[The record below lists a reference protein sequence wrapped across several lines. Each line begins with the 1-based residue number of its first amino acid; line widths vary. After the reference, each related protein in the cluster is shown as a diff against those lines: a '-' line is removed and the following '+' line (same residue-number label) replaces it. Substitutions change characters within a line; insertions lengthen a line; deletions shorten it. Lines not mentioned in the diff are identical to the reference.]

1 MAKERVQVQGLG
13 DVAPGIQPTIQRA
26 GQYGI
31 QVQKA
36 GTNKLQQLAGALSQI
51 NPVLQQYGALQKQQ
65 EQIGAEQAALVEE
78 QNVIAELKKQ
88 KDVDGFSL
96 LATTNRDR
104 AYRDALLKRHINST
118 MLPSLTD
125 KAADLLNSK
134 DKAQFNEG
142 LQNLLKSEWDGLVQ
156 EVGPDV
162 ANSLAGKALWSVV
175 TNPVKNKLALQY
187 EEHRQRVIEQETG
200 DQLNQT
206 LNIATR
212 DKGFDTA
219 ILTDIANNYEERLSE
234 DGVDKFRRNELL
246 VDGFAANLKLL
257 LAQDRASDAKSMY
270 DAMRAIQLKGKVK
283 VFGTK
288 EAAKQ
293 LTPILSDINRELSR
307 VTTDS
312 TAEKRRI
319 LGGKIYSVISASNIT
334 EKDDM
339 PDAKLNTMRS
349 AISTIMPKLKKE
361 EVEAYIDRAFAESTR
376 PGDLGQNFLNILDEL
391 GSTSDTAAALYFP
404 IAQGALKDY
413 EEVSAVGASIKPANI
428 ADPEVREEELEKF
441 RMYVRDNPDEEV
453 PWKGWIASQGGRVEK
468 FEELLEESERLTA
481 GNYVQKKDYFQN
493 VPMILR
499 AQLKS
504 KAKSLE
510 AQELNISQTA
520 DLYSPESISYVLS
533 ELKDKAIELKDLEPV
548 ERDKQLKAFSIE
560 LMDEESRRYEGIAK
574 ASSIII
580 SRDPEPAYTA
590 EQARKMEVEG
600 IRYASL
606 EKDRVT
612 NRAEINRNRKRM
624 VEYNHTSSLALS
636 LARHGFDRFDPQ
648 SADMLSLTGMDGA
661 DVKLFYSN
669 SELNRYLLE
678 WDGIIE
684 KDLAREEEL
693 TEEEK
698 EIRAIY
704 QKLGIF
710 NKETLEIFA
719 NAQRVFY

>member
-36 GTNKLQQLAGALSQI
+36 GRNKLQDLAGALSQI
-51 NPVLQQYGALQKQQ
+51 NPMLQQYGALQKQQ
-65 EQIGAEQAALVEE
+65 EQIGVEEAKLVEE
-78 QNVIAELKKQ
+78 QNVITELKKQ

-125 KAADLLNSK
+125 KATSLLNSK
-134 DKAQFNEG
+134 DKTQFNEG

-187 EEHRQRVIEQETG
+187 EEHRQKVIEQETG

-219 ILTDIANNYEERLSE
+219 LLADIANNYEERLLE

-246 VDGFAANLKLL
+246 VDGFSANLKLL

-293 LTPILSDINRELSR
+293 LTPILGEINKELSR

-319 LGGKIYSVISASNIT
+319 LSGKIYSVISASNIT

-349 AISTIMPKLKKE
+349 VISTIMPKLKKE
-361 EVEAYIDRAFAESTR
+361 EVEAYVDRAFTES
-376 PGDLGQNFLNILDEL
+376 GNLGQNFLNILDEL

-404 IAQGALKDY
+404 IGESALKDY
-413 EEVSAVGASIKPANI
+413 KEVSAVGASIKPANI

-510 AQELNISQTA
+510 AKELNISQTA

-548 ERDKQLKAFSIE
+548 ERDKQLKSFSIE
-560 LMDEESRRYEGIAK
+560 LMDKEARRYEGIAK

-580 SRDPEPAYTA
+580 SRDPESPYTSA
-590 EQARKMEVEG
+590 ELRKQESK

-606 EKDRVT
+606 EEDRVT
-612 NRAEINRNRKRM
+612 NRAEINRNRSKM
-624 VEYNHTSSLALS
+624 VDNAHLQSLRLS
-636 LARHGFDRFDPQ
+636 LTRHGFDRFDPK

-661 DVKLFYSN
+661 DVKLFYST

-678 WDGIIE
+678 WDDIIE
-684 KDLAREEEL
+684 KDLAREENL
-693 TEEEK
+693 TAEEK

>member
-31 QVQKA
+31 QMQKA

-65 EQIGAEQAALVEE
+65 EQIGVEQAALVEE

-88 KDVDGFSL
+88 KEVDGFSL

-125 KAADLLNSK
+125 KATGLLNSK
-134 DKAQFNEG
+134 DKSQFNEG
-142 LQNLLKSEWDGLVQ
+142 LQDLLKSEWDGLVQ

-219 ILTDIANNYEERLSE
+219 ILTDIANNYEERLLE

-293 LTPILSDINRELSR
+293 LTPILSEINNELSR

-319 LGGKIYSVISASNIT
+319 LSGKIYSVISASNIT

-376 PGDLGQNFLNILDEL
+376 PGDLGQSFLNILDEL
-391 GSTSDTAAALYFP
+391 GSTSDTASALYFP

-413 EEVSAVGASIKPANI
+413 KEVSAVGASIKPANI

-533 ELKDKAIELKDLEPV
+533 ELKDKAVELKDLEPV

-580 SRDPEPAYTA
+580 SRDPESPYTSA
-590 EQARKMEVEG
+590 ELRKQESK

-606 EKDRVT
+606 EEDRVT
-612 NRAEINRNRKRM
+612 NRAEINRNRSKM
-624 VEYNHTSSLALS
+624 VDNAHLQSLRLS
-636 LARHGFDRFDPQ
+636 LTRHGFDRFDPK
-648 SADMLSLTGMDGA
+648 SADMLSLSRLDGA

>member
-1 MAKERVQVQGLG
+1 MAQDSNRSV
-13 DVAPGIQPTIQRA
+13 PGIQPTVGGL
-26 GQYGI
+26 GQYSVG
-31 QVQKA
+31 QRRAAAVPVPRSKA
-36 GTNKLQQLAGALSQI
+36 LDLADTLNTFMGVAKSYGQLADT
-51 NPVLQQYGALQKQQ
+51 QKQ
-65 EQIGAEQAALVEE
+65 IGLEQAQLVEE

-118 MLPSLTD
+118 MLPSITD
-125 KAADLLNSK
+125 KAAGLLNSK
-134 DKAQFNEG
+134 DKTQFNEG
-142 LQNLLKSEWDGLVQ
+142 LQNLLKSEWDGLIQ

-175 TNPVKNKLALQY
+175 TNPVKNKLVLQY
-187 EEHRQRVIEQETG
+187 EENRQKVIEQETG

-206 LNIATR
+206 LNVSTR

-219 ILTDIANNYEERLSE
+219 ILTDIANNYEERLLE

-246 VDGFAANLKLL
+246 VDGFSANLKLL

-293 LTPILSDINRELSR
+293 LTPILREINNELSR

-319 LGGKIYSVISASNIT
+319 LSGKLYSVISASNIT

-349 AISTIMPKLKKE
+349 VISTIMPKLKKE
-361 EVEAYIDRAFAESTR
+361 EVEAYIDRAFTES
-376 PGDLGQNFLNILDEL
+376 GDLGQNFLNILDEL
-391 GSTSDTAAALYFP
+391 GSTSDTAASLYFP
-404 IAQGALKDY
+404 IAESALKDY
-413 EEVSAVGASIKPANI
+413 KVVSAVGASIKPANI

-504 KAKSLE
+504 RAKALE
-510 AQELNISQTA
+510 GQELNVSQTA

-560 LMDEESRRYEGIAK
+560 LMDKESRRYEGIAK

-580 SRDPEPAYTA
+580 SRDPEPAYTT
-590 EQARKMEVEG
+590 EQARQMEVEG

-648 SADMLSLTGMDGA
+648 SAEMLSLTGMDGA

-669 SELNRYLLE
+669 SELNRYLLG

-693 TEEEK
+693 TDEEK

>member
-1 MAKERVQVQGLG
+1 
-13 DVAPGIQPTIQRA
+13 
-26 GQYGI
+26 
-31 QVQKA
+31 
-36 GTNKLQQLAGALSQI
+36 
-51 NPVLQQYGALQKQQ
+51 
-65 EQIGAEQAALVEE
+65 
-78 QNVIAELKKQ
+78 
-88 KDVDGFSL
+88 
-96 LATTNRDR
+96 
-104 AYRDALLKRHINST
+104 

-125 KAADLLNSK
+125 KAAGLLNSK

-142 LQNLLKSEWDGLVQ
+142 LQNLLKSEWDDLVQ

-175 TNPVKNKLALQY
+175 TNPVKNKLVLQY

-481 GNYVQKKDYFQN
+481 GNYVQKKDYFRN

-499 AQLKS
+499 AQLQS

-560 LMDEESRRYEGIAK
+560 LMDQESRRYEGIAK

-580 SRDPEPAYTA
+580 SRDPESPYTSA
-590 EQARKMEVEG
+590 ELRKLESK

-606 EKDRVT
+606 EEDRVT
-612 NRAEINRNRKRM
+612 NRAEINRNRSKM
-624 VEYNHTSSLALS
+624 VDNAHLQSLRLS
-636 LARHGFDRFDPQ
+636 LTRHGFDRFDPK
-648 SADMLSLTGMDGA
+648 SADMLSLSGLDGA

>member
-1 MAKERVQVQGLG
+1 MARERVQVQGLG
-13 DVAPGIQPTIQRA
+13 DAVPGIQPTIQRG
-26 GQYGI
+26 GQYSV
-31 QVQKA
+31 QVQRA
-36 GTNKLQQLAGALSQI
+36 GRNKLMDLADALGQV
-51 NPVLQQYGALQKQQ
+51 NPLLQQYGGLQKQQ
-65 EQIGAEQAALVEE
+65 EQIGIEQAQLVEE

-88 KDVDGFSL
+88 KDVDGFSI

-104 AYRDALLKRHINST
+104 AYRDALLKRHINNT

-125 KAADLLNSK
+125 KASGLLNSK
-134 DKAQFNEG
+134 DKAQFNDG
-142 LQNLLKSEWDGLVQ
+142 LQNLLKTEWDGLVQ

-187 EEHRQRVIEQETG
+187 EEHRQKVIEQETG

-206 LNIATR
+206 LNISTR

-219 ILTDIANNYEERLSE
+219 ILTDIANNYEERLLE
-234 DGVDKFRRNELL
+234 DGVPKFRRNELL

-293 LTPILSDINRELSR
+293 LTPLLSEINNELSR

-312 TAEKRRI
+312 TTEKRRI
-319 LGGKIYSVISASNIT
+319 LSGKIYSVISASNIT

-349 AISTIMPKLKKE
+349 VISTIMPKLKKE
-361 EVEAYIDRAFAESTR
+361 EVEAYVDRAFTEA
-376 PGDLGQNFLNILDEL
+376 GNLGQNFLNILDEL

-404 IAQGALKDY
+404 IGESALKDY
-413 EEVSAVGASIKPANI
+413 KEVSAVGASIKPANI

-504 KAKSLE
+504 RAKALE
-510 AQELNISQTA
+510 GQELNITQTA

-548 ERDKQLKAFSIE
+548 ERDKQLKALSIE

-580 SRDPEPAYTA
+580 SRDPESPYTSA
-590 EQARKMEVEG
+590 DLRKLESK
-600 IRYASL
+600 IKYASL
-606 EKDRVT
+606 EEDRVT
-612 NRAEINRNRKRM
+612 NRAEINRNRSKM
-624 VEYNHTSSLALS
+624 VDNAHFESLKLS
-636 LARHGFDRFDPQ
+636 LTRHGFERFDPK
-648 SADMLSLTGMDGA
+648 SAEMLSLTGTDGA

-710 NKETLEIFA
+710 NKESLDIFA

>member
-1 MAKERVQVQGLG
+1 MAEKRAV
-13 DVAPGIQPTIQRA
+13 PGIQPTVGGL
-26 GQYGI
+26 GQYSVG
-31 QVQKA
+31 QRRAAAVPVPRSKA
-36 GTNKLQQLAGALSQI
+36 LDLADTLNTFMGVAKSYGQLADT
-51 NPVLQQYGALQKQQ
+51 QKQ
-65 EQIGAEQAALVEE
+65 IGLEQAQLVEE

-118 MLPSLTD
+118 MLPSITD
-125 KAADLLNSK
+125 KAAGLLNSK
-134 DKAQFNEG
+134 DKTQFNEG
-142 LQNLLKSEWDGLVQ
+142 LQNLLKSEWDGLIQ

-175 TNPVKNKLALQY
+175 TNPVKNKLVLQY
-187 EEHRQRVIEQETG
+187 EENRQKVIEQETG

-206 LNIATR
+206 LNVSTR

-219 ILTDIANNYEERLSE
+219 ILTDIANNYEERLLE

-246 VDGFAANLKLL
+246 VDGFSANLKLL

-293 LTPILSDINRELSR
+293 LTPILREINNELSR

-319 LGGKIYSVISASNIT
+319 LSGKIYSVISASNIT

-349 AISTIMPKLKKE
+349 VISTIMPKLKKE
-361 EVEAYIDRAFAESTR
+361 EVEAYVDRAFTES
-376 PGDLGQNFLNILDEL
+376 GNLGQNFLNILDEL
-391 GSTSDTAAALYFP
+391 GSSSDTAAALYFP
-404 IAQGALKDY
+404 IGESALKDY
-413 EEVSAVGASIKPANI
+413 KEVSAVGASIKPANI

-504 KAKSLE
+504 RAKALE
-510 AQELNISQTA
+510 GQELNISQTA

-580 SRDPEPAYTA
+580 SRDPEPAYTT

-648 SADMLSLTGMDGA
+648 SAEMLSLTGMDGA
-661 DVKLFYSN
+661 EVKLFYSN
-669 SELNRYLLE
+669 SEFNRYLLE

>member
-31 QVQKA
+31 QVQRA

-65 EQIGAEQAALVEE
+65 EQIGIEEAKLVEE

-104 AYRDALLKRHINST
+104 AYRDALLKRHINNT

-125 KAADLLNSK
+125 KAAGLLNSK

-175 TNPVKNKLALQY
+175 TNPVKNKLVLQY
-187 EEHRQRVIEQETG
+187 EEHRQGIIEQETG

-206 LNIATR
+206 LNTATR

-319 LGGKIYSVISASNIT
+319 LSGKIYSVISASNIT

-349 AISTIMPKLKKE
+349 VISTIMPKLKKE
-361 EVEAYIDRAFAESTR
+361 EVEAYVDRSFTE
-376 PGDLGQNFLNILDEL
+376 PGNLGQNFLNILDEL

-428 ADPEVREEELEKF
+428 ADPEVREQELEKF
-441 RMYVRDNPDEEV
+441 KMYVRDNPDEEV

-560 LMDEESRRYEGIAK
+560 LMNEESRRYEGIAK

>member
-1 MAKERVQVQGLG
+1 MAEKRAV
-13 DVAPGIQPTIQRA
+13 PGIQPTVGGL
-26 GQYGI
+26 GQYSVG
-31 QVQKA
+31 QRRAAAVPVPRSKA
-36 GTNKLQQLAGALSQI
+36 LDLADTLNTFMGVAKSYGQLADT
-51 NPVLQQYGALQKQQ
+51 QKQ
-65 EQIGAEQAALVEE
+65 IGLEQAQLVEE

-118 MLPSLTD
+118 MLPSITD
-125 KAADLLNSK
+125 KAASLLNSK
-134 DKAQFNEG
+134 DKTQFNEG
-142 LQNLLKSEWDGLVQ
+142 LQNLLKSEWDGLIQ

-175 TNPVKNKLALQY
+175 TNPVKNKLVLQY
-187 EEHRQRVIEQETG
+187 EENRQKVIEQETG

-206 LNIATR
+206 LNVSTR

-219 ILTDIANNYEERLSE
+219 ILTDIANNYEERLLE

-246 VDGFAANLKLL
+246 VDGFSANLKLL

-293 LTPILSDINRELSR
+293 LTPILREINNELSR

-319 LGGKIYSVISASNIT
+319 LSGKLYSVISASNIT

-349 AISTIMPKLKKE
+349 VISTIMPKLKKD
-361 EVEAYIDRAFAESTR
+361 EVEAYVDRAFTES
-376 PGDLGQNFLNILDEL
+376 GNLGQNFLNILDEL

-404 IAQGALKDY
+404 IGESALKDY
-413 EEVSAVGASIKPANI
+413 KEVSAVGASIKPANI

-504 KAKSLE
+504 RAKALE
-510 AQELNISQTA
+510 GQELNISQTA

-548 ERDKQLKAFSIE
+548 ERDKQLKAFSID
-560 LMDEESRRYEGIAK
+560 LMDKESRRYEGIAK

-580 SRDPEPAYTA
+580 SRDPEPAYTT

-648 SADMLSLTGMDGA
+648 SAEMLSLTGMDGA

-669 SELNRYLLE
+669 SELNRYLLG

-693 TEEEK
+693 TDEEK

>member
-13 DVAPGIQPTIQRA
+13 DAVPGIQPTIQRG
-26 GQYGI
+26 GQYAV
-31 QVQKA
+31 QVQRA
-36 GTNKLQQLAGALSQI
+36 GRNKLMDLADALGQV
-51 NPVLQQYGALQKQQ
+51 NPLLQQYGALQKQQ
-65 EQIGAEQAALVEE
+65 EQIGIEQAQLVEE

-88 KDVDGFSL
+88 KDVDGFSI

-104 AYRDALLKRHINST
+104 AYRDALLKRHINNT

-125 KAADLLNSK
+125 KASGLLNSK
-134 DKAQFNEG
+134 DKTQFNEG

-187 EEHRQRVIEQETG
+187 EEHRQKVIEQETG

-206 LNIATR
+206 LNVATR

-219 ILTDIANNYEERLSE
+219 ILTDIANNYEERLLE

-293 LTPILSDINRELSR
+293 LTPILSQINNELSR
-307 VTTDS
+307 VSTES

-319 LGGKIYSVISASNIT
+319 LSGKIYSVISASNIT

-349 AISTIMPKLKKE
+349 VISTIMPKLKKD
-361 EVEAYIDRAFAESTR
+361 EVEAYVDRAFSEA
-376 PGDLGQNFLNILDEL
+376 GNLGQNFLNILDEL

-404 IAQGALKDY
+404 IGESALKDY
-413 EEVSAVGASIKPANI
+413 KEVSAVGASIKPANI

-504 KAKSLE
+504 RAKALE
-510 AQELNISQTA
+510 GQELNITQTA

-612 NRAEINRNRKRM
+612 NRAEINRNRKKM

-636 LARHGFDRFDPQ
+636 LARHGFERFDPQ
-648 SADMLSLTGMDGA
+648 SAEMLSLTGMDGA

-710 NKETLEIFA
+710 NKESLEIFA

>member
-1 MAKERVQVQGLG
+1 MTREV
-13 DVAPGIQPTIQRA
+13 PGIQPTVGGL
-26 GQYGI
+26 GQYSVG
-31 QVQKA
+31 QRRAAAVPVPRSKA
-36 GTNKLQQLAGALSQI
+36 LDLADSINAFMGVAKSYGQLADT
-51 NPVLQQYGALQKQQ
+51 QKQ
-65 EQIGAEQAALVEE
+65 IGIEQAQLVEE

-88 KDVDGFSL
+88 KDVDGFSP

-125 KAADLLNSK
+125 KASGLLNSK
-134 DKAQFNEG
+134 DKTQFNEG
-142 LQNLLKSEWDGLVQ
+142 LQDLLKSEWDGLVQ

-187 EEHRQRVIEQETG
+187 EEHRQKVIEQETG

-206 LNIATR
+206 LNVATR

-219 ILTDIANNYEERLSE
+219 ILTDIANNYEERLLE

-293 LTPILSDINRELSR
+293 LTPILSQINNELSR
-307 VTTDS
+307 VSTES

-319 LGGKIYSVISASNIT
+319 LSGKIYSVISASNIT

-349 AISTIMPKLKKE
+349 VISTIMPKLKKD
-361 EVEAYIDRAFAESTR
+361 EVEAYVDRAFTEA
-376 PGDLGQNFLNILDEL
+376 GNLGQNFLNILDEL

-404 IAQGALKDY
+404 IGESALKDY
-413 EEVSAVGASIKPANI
+413 KEVSAVGASIKPANI

-504 KAKSLE
+504 RAKALE
-510 AQELNISQTA
+510 GQELNITQTA

-648 SADMLSLTGMDGA
+648 SAEMLSLTGQDGA

-693 TEEEK
+693 TDEEK

-710 NKETLEIFA
+710 NKESLEIFA

>member
-31 QVQKA
+31 QMQKA

-65 EQIGAEQAALVEE
+65 EQIGVEEAALVEE

-125 KAADLLNSK
+125 KAAGLLNSK
-134 DKAQFNEG
+134 DKTQFNEG

-175 TNPVKNKLALQY
+175 TNPVKNKLVLQY

-293 LTPILSDINRELSR
+293 LTPILSDINNELSR

-319 LGGKIYSVISASNIT
+319 LSGKIYSVISASNIT

-361 EVEAYIDRAFAESTR
+361 EVEAYIDRAFTE

-413 EEVSAVGASIKPANI
+413 KEVSAVGASIKPANI

-481 GNYVQKKDYFQN
+481 GNYVQKKDYFKN

-499 AQLKS
+499 AQLHS
-504 KAKSLE
+504 KAKALE
-510 AQELNISQTA
+510 AKELNISQTA

-533 ELKDKAIELKDLEPV
+533 ELKDKAIELKDLEPT

-560 LMDEESRRYEGIAK
+560 LMDQESRRYEGIAK

-580 SRDPEPAYTA
+580 SRDPEPTYTA
-590 EQARKMEVEG
+590 EQAREMEVEG

>member
-1 MAKERVQVQGLG
+1 MARERVQVQGLG
-13 DVAPGIQPTIQRA
+13 DVTPGIQPTIQRA

-36 GTNKLQQLAGALSQI
+36 GRNKLQDLAGALSQI
-51 NPVLQQYGALQKQQ
+51 NPMLQQYGALQKQQ
-65 EQIGAEQAALVEE
+65 EQIGVEEAKLVEE
-78 QNVIAELKKQ
+78 QNVITELKKQ

-125 KAADLLNSK
+125 KATSLLNSK
-134 DKAQFNEG
+134 DKTQFNEG

-187 EEHRQRVIEQETG
+187 EEHRQKVIEQETG

-219 ILTDIANNYEERLSE
+219 LLADIANNYEERLLE

-246 VDGFAANLKLL
+246 VDGFSANLKLL

-293 LTPILSDINRELSR
+293 LTPILGEINKELSR

-319 LGGKIYSVISASNIT
+319 LSGKIYSVISASNIT

-349 AISTIMPKLKKE
+349 VISTIMPKLKKE
-361 EVEAYIDRAFAESTR
+361 EVEAYVDRAFTES
-376 PGDLGQNFLNILDEL
+376 GNLGQNFLNILDEL

-404 IAQGALKDY
+404 IGESALKDY
-413 EEVSAVGASIKPANI
+413 KEVSAVGASIKPANI

-510 AQELNISQTA
+510 AKELNISQTA

-548 ERDKQLKAFSIE
+548 ERDKQLKSFSIE
-560 LMDEESRRYEGIAK
+560 LMDKEARRYEGIAK

-580 SRDPEPAYTA
+580 SRDPESPYTSA
-590 EQARKMEVEG
+590 ELRKQESK

-606 EKDRVT
+606 EEDRVT
-612 NRAEINRNRKRM
+612 NRAEINRNRSKM
-624 VEYNHTSSLALS
+624 VDNAHLQSLRLS
-636 LARHGFDRFDPQ
+636 LTRHGFDRFDPK

-661 DVKLFYSN
+661 DVKLFYST

-678 WDGIIE
+678 WDDIIE
-684 KDLAREEEL
+684 KDLAREENL
-693 TEEEK
+693 TAEEK

>member
-1 MAKERVQVQGLG
+1 MAEKRAV
-13 DVAPGIQPTIQRA
+13 PGIQPTVGGL
-26 GQYGI
+26 GQYSVG
-31 QVQKA
+31 QRRAAAVAVPRSKA
-36 GTNKLQQLAGALSQI
+36 LDLADTLNAFMGAAKS
-51 NPVLQQYGALQKQQ
+51 YGGLQKQQ
-65 EQIGAEQAALVEE
+65 EQIGLQQAQLVEE
-78 QNVIAELKKQ
+78 QNITAELKKQ

-118 MLPSLTD
+118 MLPSITD
-125 KAADLLNSK
+125 KAAGLLNSK
-134 DKAQFNEG
+134 DKTQFNEG
-142 LQNLLKSEWDGLVQ
+142 LQNLLKSEWDGLIQ

-175 TNPVKNKLALQY
+175 TNPVKNKLVLQY
-187 EEHRQRVIEQETG
+187 EENRQKVIEQETG

-206 LNIATR
+206 LNVSTR

-219 ILTDIANNYEERLSE
+219 ILTDIANNYEERLLE

-246 VDGFAANLKLL
+246 VDGFSANLKLL

-293 LTPILSDINRELSR
+293 LTPILRDINNELSR

-319 LGGKIYSVISASNIT
+319 LSGKIYSVISASNIT

-349 AISTIMPKLKKE
+349 VISTIMPKLKKD
-361 EVEAYIDRAFAESTR
+361 EVEAYVDRAFTES
-376 PGDLGQNFLNILDEL
+376 GNLGQNFLNILDEL
-391 GSTSDTAAALYFP
+391 GSSSDTAAALYFP
-404 IAQGALKDY
+404 IGESALKDY
-413 EEVSAVGASIKPANI
+413 KEVSAVGASIKPANV

-504 KAKSLE
+504 RAKALE
-510 AQELNISQTA
+510 GQELNISQTA

-548 ERDKQLKAFSIE
+548 ERDKQLKAFSVE
-560 LMDEESRRYEGIAK
+560 LMDKESRRYEGIAK

-648 SADMLSLTGMDGA
+648 SSEMLSLTGMDGA

-669 SELNRYLLE
+669 SELNRYLLG

-693 TEEEK
+693 TDEEK